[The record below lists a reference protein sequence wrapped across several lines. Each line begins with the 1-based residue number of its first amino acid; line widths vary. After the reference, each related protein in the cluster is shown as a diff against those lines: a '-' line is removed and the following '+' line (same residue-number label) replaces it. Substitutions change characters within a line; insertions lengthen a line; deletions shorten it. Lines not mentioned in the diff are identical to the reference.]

1 MIKTGPG
8 ILSEFEI
15 RPYEASDKSDVID
28 LWREAFPD
36 SPAWNRPSADIR
48 RKLTIQR
55 NLFLVAILKGEL
67 VGTAMA
73 GYDGHRGWI
82 YYLAVNQA
90 FRRRGIGRA
99 LMTEAE
105 QGLASMGCP
114 KLNLQ
119 VRAHNRDVIAFYQR
133 LGYAIEER
141 VSMAKRLEWSTNQ
154 PD

>member
-1 MIKTGPG
+1 M
-8 ILSEFEI
+8 SEFEI
-15 RPYEASDKSDVID
+15 RPYEEGDEAAVID
-28 LWREAFPD
+28 LWQKAFPD
-36 SPAWNRPSADIR
+36 SPPWNRPSDDIH
-48 RKLTIQR
+48 RKLAIQR
-55 NLFLVAILKGEL
+55 NLFLVAILDGEL

-82 YYLAVNQA
+82 YYVAVKLA

-119 VRAHNRDVIAFYQR
+119 VRTHNQGVIAFYQR
-133 LGYAIEER
+133 LGYSFEER
-141 VSMAKRLEWSTNQ
+141 VSMAKRLEL
-154 PD
+154 